1 MSEGQS
7 SIALG
12 YLNIRTIQN
21 LVVLMIKKRLF
32 RFLSF
37 SYYPVFVKPFSTMK
51 FFLPLI
57 ALLVYSHL
65 FSKAHSQK
73 KNTASPYAE
82 KGYLTFDLK
91 PMGNQERPL
100 ILRTFVPTLG
110 LPQNDVL
117 QNHSKGQS
125 SPKYSPSSGR
135 EATNQYQPI
144 DGIPAAIAVN
154 LGKPLSYV
162 WDTTECRL
170 LYAWTDGFL
179 DMKNYWGDR
188 ESGRR
193 KGFGYVPRLY
203 GFVFY
208 KALGKHPLS
217 IDGKSISD
225 LGAPK
230 YVGYSTGSDRLPVY
244 EYETGSSKISI
255 KIQPGA
261 STQTLR
267 LDFSSKN
274 KEVLEFS
281 SPNTQ
286 VEVKSKTAGKLSIVI
301 RPNAGERFSPEEKKE
316 IINEPTQEIGEK
328 LYTSL
333 GCIACHSLDGGKN
346 HGPSL
351 KGSFGS
357 KREFLSAPS
366 LVVNEDYIRESIE
379 NPMAKTVKGY
389 LTGMMPP
396 YKLEQAE
403 YDSLILFIKSIR

>member
-1 MSEGQS
+1 
-7 SIALG
+7 
-12 YLNIRTIQN
+12 
-21 LVVLMIKKRLF
+21 MIKKRLF

-37 SYYPVFVKPFSTMK
+37 YYYPIFVKLFSTMR
-51 FFLPLI
+51 FSLSLI
-57 ALLVYSHL
+57 ALLVYSHP
-65 FSKAHSQK
+65 FGKTYAQV
-73 KNTASPYAE
+73 KNSTSSYAQN
-82 KGYLTFDLK
+82 GYLTFDLK
-91 PMGNQERPL
+91 PLGSEGRPL

-110 LPQNDVL
+110 LPQMDAL
-117 QNHSKGQS
+117 PNHSKGAP
-125 SPKYSPSSGR
+125 SPKYSPSSGK
-135 EATNQYQPI
+135 ETTKQYQPI

-188 ESGRR
+188 DSGRR

-217 IDGKSISD
+217 INGKSISD
-225 LGAPK
+225 IGPPK
-230 YVGYSTGSDRLPVY
+230 YSSYSLGSDRLPVY
-244 EYETGSSKISI
+244 EFEAGSSKVSI
-255 KIQPGA
+255 KIQPGPT
-261 STQTLR
+261 TQTLR

-281 SPNTQ
+281 SPSTQ
-286 VEVKSKTAGKLSIVI
+286 VEVKNKTAGKLSIVI
-301 RPNAGERFSPEEKKE
+301 RPNAGERFSSEEKKE
-316 IINEPTQEIGEK
+316 PIKKPTTEIGEK

-346 HGPSL
+346 HGPTL
-351 KGSFGS
+351 KDSFGS
-357 KREFLSAPS
+357 KREFLKASS
-366 LVVNEDYIRESIE
+366 LVVDEAYIRESIE
-379 NPMAKTVKGY
+379 KPMAKTVKGY

-396 YKLEQAE
+396 YKLQEAE
-403 YDSLILFIKSIR
+403 YDSLVLFIKSVR